1 MDFVGLVFGF
11 LFFHRRIIVGFFLLV
26 GLGYF
31 LIFGVHQIPKYFPGR
46 DPQGTKSIVDRG
58 VVNNGGDS
66 NLGAGPGDAKTPDN
80 GALDSDETL
89 DKTTGSDS
97 DSVPNSSDEPNLI
110 PPSEFSGLDQL
121 LATGT
126 QKELVDEVLRITT
139 RAHQIGPTAAFV
151 MFQDRQKIV
160 QRMLEMELTEKQ
172 RVFAK
177 INLIESVS
185 ILDSLN
191 SQLDFNIAGA
201 GQELV
206 TCVGPLLDD
215 PDTNISG
222 LANLAMIVS
231 PGAKLLHEGTV
242 ERLAELRA
250 AIDLHFDRIAVN
262 NKCLRKFSELIV
274 EVSKLPSLKDQ
285 TQPLFDDTIRRFDG
299 LTTDG
304 AQVEKKL
311 LQQTLYFSRVDL
323 GEIVF
328 QMTRN
333 TGDAKAG
340 IDALYS
346 GLELYPDAGFEIY
359 QTALDVIREYLRQS
373 DREKA
378 KSLIDKLEQ
387 NVLPHHTNEKNRA
400 LIDQALQELKKFL

>member
-11 LFFHRRIIVGFFLLV
+11 LFFHRRIIIGFFLLV

-31 LIFGVHQIPKYFPGR
+31 LIFGVDQIPKI
-46 DPQGTKSIVDRG
+46 QWASKSIADRRD
-58 VVNNGGDS
+58 VNNGGAS
-66 NLGAGPGDAKTPDN
+66 NLGAGLDDPKTPKI
-80 GALDSDETL
+80 ETL
-89 DKTTGSDS
+89 DSNQTVDKTAGANSDL
-97 DSVPNSSDEPNLI
+97 VPNSSSEPNLI
-110 PPSEFSGLDQL
+110 PPSEFSGLSHL

-151 MFQDRQKIV
+151 LFQDRQKIV
-160 QRMLEMELTEKQ
+160 QRMLNMELTDSQ

-191 SQLDFNIAGA
+191 SQLDFNVDGA
-201 GQELV
+201 TQELA
-206 TCVGPLLDD
+206 TCVGPFLDD
-215 PDTNISG
+215 PDPNISS

-242 ERLAELRA
+242 ERLAELSA
-250 AIDLHFDRIAVN
+250 AIDTHFDKIAVN
-262 NKCLRKFSELIV
+262 NKSLRKFSELIV
-274 EVSKLPSLKDQ
+274 EVSKLSSLKDQ
-285 TQPLFDDTIRRFDG
+285 TPAFVDDTLRRYDG
-299 LTTDG
+299 LTADG
-304 AQVEKKL
+304 AQLEKKL

-328 QMTRN
+328 QMNRSS
-333 TGDAKAG
+333 GDAKAA

-346 GLELYPDAGFEIY
+346 GLELYPDVGIEIY
-359 QTALDVIREYLRQS
+359 QTALDVIREYLRQD
-373 DREKA
+373 DRENA
-378 KSLIDKLEQ
+378 RTLIDKLEQ
-387 NVLPHHTNEKNRA
+387 HVLPHHANEKNRA
-400 LIDQALQELKKFL
+400 LINQALQELKKFL

>member
-31 LIFGVHQIPKYFPGR
+31 LIFGVHQIPKYFPDR
-46 DPQGTKSIVDRG
+46 DQRGTKSIVDRRAE
-58 VVNNGGDS
+58 NNGGAS
-66 NLGAGPGDAKTPDN
+66 NLVAGPGDPKTSEN

-89 DKTTGSDS
+89 GKTAGSDS
-97 DSVPNSSDEPNLI
+97 DLVPNSNSEPNLI

-126 QKELVDEVLRITT
+126 QKELVDEVLRLTT
-139 RAHQIGPTAAFV
+139 RAYQIGPTAAFV
-151 MFQDRQKIV
+151 MFQDRQRIA
-160 QRMLEMELTEKQ
+160 QRMLEMELTDKQ

-191 SQLDFNIAGA
+191 SQLDLNVAGA

-215 PDTNISG
+215 PDTNISS

-231 PGAKLLHEGTV
+231 PGAKLLNEGTV

-250 AIDLHFDRIAVN
+250 AIDLHFDRVAVN
-262 NKCLRKFSELIV
+262 NKSLRKFSELIV
-274 EVSKLPSLKDQ
+274 EVSKLPSLKGQ
-285 TQPLFDDTIRRFDG
+285 TQPLVDDTIRRFDG

-311 LQQTLYFSRVDL
+311 LQQALYFTRVDL

-333 TGDAKAG
+333 TGDARAG
-340 IDALYS
+340 IDALFS
-346 GLELYPDAGFEIY
+346 GLELYPDVGFGIY
-359 QTALDVIREYLRQS
+359 QTALDVIREYLRQD
-373 DREKA
+373 DRENA
-378 KSLIDKLEQ
+378 KTLIDKLEQ
-387 NVLPHHTNEKNRA
+387 SVLPHHTNAKNRA

>member
-1 MDFVGLVFGF
+1 MDFIGLIFGF

-46 DPQGTKSIVDRG
+46 DPRRTKSIVDRG
-58 VVNNGGDS
+58 VVNNGGAS
-66 NLGAGPGDAKTPDN
+66 NLVAGPGDAKTPEN
-80 GALDSDETL
+80 GALDSDATL
-89 DKTTGSDS
+89 DKTTRSDS
-97 DSVPNSSDEPNLI
+97 DSVPNSSSEPNLI
-110 PPSEFSGLDQL
+110 PPSDFSGLAHL

-151 MFQDRQKIV
+151 LFQDRQKIV
-160 QRMLEMELTEKQ
+160 QRMLEMELTETQ

-191 SQLDFNIAGA
+191 SQLDFNVAGA

-206 TCVGPLLDD
+206 ACVGPLLDD
-215 PDTNISG
+215 PDTNISS

-262 NKCLRKFSELIV
+262 NKSLRKFNELIV
-274 EVSKLPSLKDQ
+274 EVSKLTSLKDQ
-285 TQPLFDDTIRRFDG
+285 TQSLIDDTIRRYA
-299 LTTDG
+299 G
-304 AQVEKKL
+304 A
-311 LQQTLYFSRVDL
+311 
-323 GEIVF
+323 
-328 QMTRN
+328 
-333 TGDAKAG
+333 A
-340 IDALYS
+340 
-346 GLELYPDAGFEIY
+346 
-359 QTALDVIREYLRQS
+359 
-373 DREKA
+373 
-378 KSLIDKLEQ
+378 
-387 NVLPHHTNEKNRA
+387 
-400 LIDQALQELKKFL
+400 